1 MHVDVLPEMMPA
13 CIRRHPTLMMQR
25 AAMQQEV
32 NPMKYEN
39 IQTSVEGAVALVTL
53 NRPKVL
59 NALNHDM
66 MTEIADA
73 IDAFAADDAI
83 AAIVITGNEK
93 AFAAGA
99 DISEMVDKTAVE
111 MYLSDHFAR
120 QWERFTSCRKPIIA
134 AVAGHALGGGCELA
148 MMCDVIV
155 CAENARFGQPEVKL
169 GVLPGIGGTQRLVR
183 AVGKAKAM
191 DMCLSG
197 RTMGAEEAER
207 AGLVSR
213 VFATEALVPEAMK
226 LAAEIAGMSRPA
238 LYMIKEAIN
247 RAYETTLA
255 EGLRFE
261 RRLFHAAFA
270 THDQREGMRAFLEKR
285 AAQWTHS

>member
-1 MHVDVLPEMMPA
+1 
-13 CIRRHPTLMMQR
+13 
-25 AAMQQEV
+25 
-32 NPMKYEN
+32 MKYEN
-39 IQTSVEGAVALVTL
+39 IQTSVHGAVALVTL

-66 MTEIADA
+66 MVELAGAVESFET
-73 IDAFAADDAI
+73 DDSI
-83 AAIVITGNEK
+83 GAIVLTGNEK

-99 DISEMVDKTAVE
+99 DISEMVERTSVD
-111 MYLSDHFAR
+111 MYMSDHFAR
-120 QWERFTSCRKPIIA
+120 YWERVSKCRKPMIA

-155 CAENARFGQPEVKL
+155 CADNAHFGQPEIKL
-169 GVLPGIGGTQRLVR
+169 GVLPGIGGTQRLIR

-197 RTMGAEEAER
+197 RTMDAAEAER

-213 VFATEALVPEAMK
+213 VYPVDVLLDEVMK

-238 LYMIKEAIN
+238 LYMVKEAVN
-247 RAYETTLA
+247 RAYETTLS
-255 EGLRFE
+255 EGLQFE
-261 RRLFHAAFA
+261 RRLFHSAFA
-270 THDQREGMRAFLEKR
+270 MHDQSEGMRAFLEKR
-285 AAQWTHS
+285 AAKWTHS

>member
-1 MHVDVLPEMMPA
+1 MSYEM
-13 CIRRHPTLMMQR
+13 IH
-25 AAMQQEV
+25 
-32 NPMKYEN
+32 
-39 IQTSVEGAVALVTL
+39 TSVQGAVGVVTL

-59 NALNHDM
+59 NALSHALMAELAEAVD
-66 MTEIADA
+66 TFE
-73 IDAFAADDAI
+73 ADDAI
-83 AAIVITGNEK
+83 GAIVLTGNER

-99 DISEMVDKTAVE
+99 DIAEMVDKTSVD
-111 MYLSDHFAR
+111 MYMSDHFAR
-120 QWERFTSCRKPIIA
+120 HWERISKCRKPIIA

-155 CAENARFGQPEVKL
+155 CADNARFGQPEVKL

-197 RTMGAEEAER
+197 RTMDAQEAER

-213 VFATEALVPEAMK
+213 VFPVDVLLTEALK

-238 LYMIKEAIN
+238 LFMIKEAIN
-247 RAYETTLA
+247 RAYETTLT

-261 RRLFHAAFA
+261 RRLFHSAFA
-270 THDQREGMRAFLEKR
+270 MHDQSEGMRAFLEKR
-285 AAQWTHS
+285 APEWKHS

>member
-1 MHVDVLPEMMPA
+1 
-13 CIRRHPTLMMQR
+13 
-25 AAMQQEV
+25 
-32 NPMKYEN
+32 MKYQN
-39 IQTSVEGAVALVTL
+39 IKTSVDGAVALVTL

-66 MTEIADA
+66 MVELADA
-73 IDAFAADDAI
+73 VESFETDDSI
-83 AAIVITGNEK
+83 GAIVLTGNEK

-99 DISEMVDKTAVE
+99 DISEMVERTSVD
-111 MYLSDHFAR
+111 MYMSDHFAR
-120 QWERFTSCRKPIIA
+120 YWDRVSKCRKPMIA

-155 CAENARFGQPEVKL
+155 CADNARFGQPEIKL
-169 GVLPGIGGTQRLVR
+169 GVLPGIGGTQRLIR

-197 RTMGAEEAER
+197 RTMDAAEAER

-213 VFATEALVPEAMK
+213 VYPVDALLDEAMK

-238 LYMIKEAIN
+238 LYMVKEAIN
-247 RAYETTLA
+247 RAYETTLT
-255 EGLRFE
+255 EGLQFE
-261 RRLFHAAFA
+261 RRLFHSAFA
-270 THDQREGMRAFLEKR
+270 MHDQTEGMRAFLEKR
-285 AAQWTHS
+285 AAKWTHS